1 MSEKTLVRGVVVAHA
16 GLAEALVDAVRRIAD
31 PDEDALQAVSNE
43 GRGPDAI
50 GEAIV
55 EQAGDG
61 PVIVFS
67 DLPTG
72 SCGFAAR
79 KLCGEQAAYAMICGV
94 NLPVLLDFVTHRDMP
109 LRDLV
114 VRLIERAH
122 RGISC
127 LPMTS
132 HSHAGRPV
140 SRG

>member
-1 MSEKTLVRGVVVAHA
+1 MSERTLVRGVVVAHA
-16 GLAEALVDAVRRIAD
+16 GLAQALVDAVQRIAD

-43 GRGPDAI
+43 GLGPDGIGQAI
-50 GEAIV
+50 LDR
-55 EQAGDG
+55 AGDG

-79 KLCGEQAAYAMICGV
+79 KLCGERATYAMICGV
-94 NLPVLLDFVTHRDMP
+94 NLPVLLDFVSHRDMP
-109 LRDLV
+109 LGDLV
-114 VRLIERAH
+114 ARLIERAH

-127 LPMTS
+127 LPTSS
-132 HSHAGRPV
+132 HSHVGRPV

>member
-1 MSEKTLVRGVVVAHA
+1 MSDKALVRGVVVAHA
-16 GLAEALVDAVRRIAD
+16 GLADALVDAVRRIAD
-31 PDEDALQAVSNE
+31 PAEDALQAVSNE
-43 GRGPDAI
+43 GLGPDAI
-50 GEAIV
+50 GQAIL
-55 EQAGDG
+55 ERAGDG

-79 KLCGEQAAYAMICGV
+79 KLCGEYSTYAMICGV
-94 NLPVLLDFVTHRDMP
+94 NLPVLLDFVTHRDLP

-114 VRLIERAH
+114 ARLIERAH

-132 HSHAGRPV
+132 HSHADRSVPGR
-140 SRG
+140 